1 MARALR
7 LIVLFKRAEK
17 GLIDDSLDTSTVS
30 LIRQARSEYDKEDA
44 LMGSSTVLQPS
55 APSIFH
61 KIYYWFLF
69 RFESELSYFVLTMLV
84 SLIPLGLLLYC
95 LSVGALSRLPIV
107 TYTH

>member
-17 GLIDDSLDTSTVS
+17 GLIDDNLDMSTISL
-30 LIRQARSEYDKEDA
+30 LRQARSDYCKEDA

-55 APSIFH
+55 APSFFH

-69 RFESELSYFVLTMLV
+69 RFESELSYIVLTMIV
-84 SLIPLGLLLYC
+84 SLIPLALLVYC
-95 LSVGALSRLPIV
+95 LSVGAWSRLPIV